1 MELPAREN
9 AATRS
14 GLEEDMGT
22 VRVRAVCMI
31 RTGACSLSRSY
42 MASVRS
48 EVRSECTVRASTAA
62 TRTTRPRAA
71 TRNQL

>member
-1 MELPAREN
+1 
-9 AATRS
+9 
-14 GLEEDMGT
+14 MGT

-31 RTGACSLSRSY
+31 RTVACSLSRSY

-48 EVRSECTVRASTAA
+48 ECTVRAFTAA

-71 TRNQL
+71 TRNQHCENQIWTHAWTHTDSNLGPIS